1 MICGNRNKVIS
12 STVPPRTM
20 EELEGSL
27 LDPRATAA
35 LSQSQNQNQNISIA
49 IPVSGGD
56 GGGVNDL
63 TASARLIRATPVE
76 VSQSAASSSTPAAPS
91 NFFEYTDELVQQDE
105 ILHQAQITQATTVPV
120 LDSELSRLGIH
131 DDTSFNTN
139 DNIPTAPVLGRYEDT
154 SPRAIENET
163 AAKVRMGSDIG
174 RVHAL
179 QEVERLAAINRE
191 AQAKVYHENARN
203 DVGRAV
209 AKQRVKEGFD
219 ARLREDKYITKSLE
233 KEQMKQDSAFV
244 KKGGKAIGRKGG
256 EYEVSEY
263 KPGGSGGYEVAE
275 YETADYSNSEYE
287 YKSVYD

>member
-1 MICGNRNKVIS
+1 
-12 STVPPRTM
+12 M

-35 LSQSQNQNQNISIA
+35 LSQNQNQNISIA
-49 IPVSGGD
+49 VPVSG

-63 TASARLIRATPVE
+63 TASASLIRATPVE
-76 VSQSAASSSTPAAPS
+76 VSESAASSSTRHMSVGSAAAAPS

-120 LDSELSRLGIH
+120 LKSELSRLGIN
-131 DDTSFNTN
+131 DDNYN
-139 DNIPTAPVLGRYEDT
+139 NNNYNNNNIPMAPALGRYEDT
-154 SPRAIENET
+154 SPSAIEHET
-163 AAKVRMGSDIG
+163 AAKIRVGSDIG

-179 QEVERLAAINRE
+179 QECERIAAVNRE

-219 ARLREDKYITKSLE
+219 ARLREDKNIAKSRG

-244 KKGGKAIGRKGG
+244 KKGGKGKGVGG

-263 KPGGSGGYEVAE
+263 QTGGGGNGGYEVAE
-275 YETADYSNSEYE
+275 YQTADYSNSDYE